1 MARTMRQV
9 LVIDDEAAMRHMLRL
24 VLERDGY
31 LVSEAPHG
39 RAGLEKL
46 QQAAY
51 DYILCDIRMPELDG
65 PGFLREK
72 ERCQLGGTVIMMSAY
87 GTIDTAVACMQQGAY
102 DYVSKPFRPDEIL
115 LALRKAEERLQL
127 SQENLRLRD
136 DLRRSGRPQ
145 GIAAIVHRSA
155 VMTELLDTVRRAA
168 ASPVPVLITGETGT
182 GKELFARAVHENSQR
197 ARGNFIVV
205 DCTALPETLV
215 ESLLFGHEKGS
226 FTGAD
231 KARDGLVRH
240 AHCGTLFLDEIGEL
254 PLNLQKAFLRVLQE
268 RRFRPLGSSREIE
281 SDFRLVSATNRNLD
295 QMVTAGL
302 FREDLLFRIRSYVID
317 LPPLRERPEDIDA
330 LSRFYADRFCEG
342 YGIPSKGFSPDFIS
356 TLRTYPWPG
365 NVREFIHTMEQTLAS
380 ARDETTLFP
389 KHLPTSIRV
398 AVTRASLAQDPL
410 GESSQGPGPVHNL
423 PKLQDY
429 RDAVYH
435 EAENHYLQDLMRL
448 SKQNIAEACRL
459 SGLSQSRLYALMNKH
474 EISRTR

>member
-168 ASPVPVLITGETGT
+168 ASPVPVLVTGETGT
-182 GKELFARAVHENSQR
+182 GKELVARALHAESPR
-197 ARGNFIVV
+197 AARPFLAINCGAIP
-205 DCTALPETLV
+205 AGLL
-215 ESLLFGHEKGS
+215 ESELFGHVRGA

-231 KARDGLVRH
+231 RARTGLFGAADG
-240 AHCGTLFLDEIGEL
+240 GTLLLDEIGDL
-254 PLNLQKAFLRVLQE
+254 PLELQPKLLRVLQE
-268 RRFRPLGSSREIE
+268 GEVRRIGDNQSRPVDVR
-281 SDFRLVSATNRNLD
+281 VVAATAVDLPRAVA
-295 QMVTAGL
+295 QGR
-302 FREDLLFRIRSYVID
+302 FREDLFYRLAVVNID
-317 LPPLRERPEDIDA
+317 VPPLRRRPEDIAPLVDSYLPRLSARHGRPAPEFAADA
-330 LSRFYADRFCEG
+330 L
-342 YGIPSKGFSPDFIS
+342 
-356 TLRTYPWPG
+356 LRLEQHPWPG
-365 NVREFIHTMEQTLAS
+365 NVRELLNVLEKTLVLCREETITAADIILDEAPATAGAPS
-380 ARDETTLFP
+380 ELSLKKAVAALERDHICRALAATGGNRTQAARL
-389 KHLPTSIRV
+389 L
-398 AVTRASLAQDPL
+398 
-410 GESSQGPGPVHNL
+410 
-423 PKLQDY
+423 
-429 RDAVYH
+429 
-435 EAENHYLQDLMRL
+435 
-448 SKQNIAEACRL
+448 
-459 SGLSQSRLYALMNKH
+459 
-474 EISRTR
+474 EISLRNLLYKIKEHGLHN

>member
-31 LVSEAPHG
+31 QVSEAPHG

-168 ASPVPVLITGETGT
+168 ASPVPVLVTGETGT
-182 GKELFARAVHENSQR
+182 GKELVARALHAESPR
-197 ARGNFIVV
+197 AARPFLAINCGAIP
-205 DCTALPETLV
+205 AGLL
-215 ESLLFGHEKGS
+215 ESELFGHVRGA

-231 KARDGLVRH
+231 RARTGLFGAADG
-240 AHCGTLFLDEIGEL
+240 GTLLLDEIGDL
-254 PLNLQKAFLRVLQE
+254 PLELQPKLLRVLQE
-268 RRFRPLGSSREIE
+268 GEVRRIGDNQSRPVDVR
-281 SDFRLVSATNRNLD
+281 VVAATAVDLPRAVA
-295 QMVTAGL
+295 QGR
-302 FREDLLFRIRSYVID
+302 FREDLFYRLAVVNID
-317 LPPLRERPEDIDA
+317 VPPLRRRPEDIAPLVDSYLPRLSARHGRPAPEFAADA
-330 LSRFYADRFCEG
+330 L
-342 YGIPSKGFSPDFIS
+342 
-356 TLRTYPWPG
+356 LRLEQHPWPG
-365 NVREFIHTMEQTLAS
+365 NVRELLNVLEKTLVLCREETITAADIILDEAPATAGAPS
-380 ARDETTLFP
+380 ELSLKKAVAALERDHICRALAATGGNRTQAARL
-389 KHLPTSIRV
+389 L
-398 AVTRASLAQDPL
+398 
-410 GESSQGPGPVHNL
+410 
-423 PKLQDY
+423 
-429 RDAVYH
+429 
-435 EAENHYLQDLMRL
+435 
-448 SKQNIAEACRL
+448 
-459 SGLSQSRLYALMNKH
+459 
-474 EISRTR
+474 EISLRNLLYKIKEHGLHN

>member
-145 GIAAIVHRSA
+145 GVAAIVHRSA
-155 VMTELLDTVRRAA
+155 VMTELLETVRRAA
-168 ASPVPVLITGETGT
+168 VSQVPVLVTGETGT
-182 GKELFARAVHENSQR
+182 GKELIARALHAESPR
-197 ARGNFIVV
+197 AARPFLAINCGAIP
-205 DCTALPETLV
+205 AGLL
-215 ESLLFGHEKGS
+215 ESELFGHVRGA

-231 KARDGLVRH
+231 RARTGLFGAADG
-240 AHCGTLFLDEIGEL
+240 GTLLLDEIGDL
-254 PLNLQKAFLRVLQE
+254 PLELQPKLLRVLQE
-268 RRFRPLGSSREIE
+268 GEVRRIGDNQSRPVDVR
-281 SDFRLVSATNRNLD
+281 VVAATAVDLPQAVAQGR
-295 QMVTAGL
+295 
-302 FREDLLFRIRSYVID
+302 FREDLFYRLAVVNID
-317 LPPLRERPEDIDA
+317 VPPLRRRPEDIAPLVDSYLPRLSARHGRPAPEFAADA
-330 LSRFYADRFCEG
+330 L
-342 YGIPSKGFSPDFIS
+342 
-356 TLRTYPWPG
+356 LRLEQHPWPG
-365 NVREFIHTMEQTLAS
+365 NVRELLNVLEKSLVLCREETITAADIILDEAPAS
-380 ARDETTLFP
+380 AGAPSELSLKKAVAALERD
-389 KHLPTSIRV
+389 HIC
-398 AVTRASLAQDPL
+398 RALAATGGNRTQ
-410 GESSQGPGPVHNL
+410 
-423 PKLQDY
+423 
-429 RDAVYH
+429 A
-435 EAENHYLQDLMRL
+435 ARL
-448 SKQNIAEACRL
+448 L
-459 SGLSQSRLYALMNKH
+459 
-474 EISRTR
+474 EISLRNLLYKIKEHGLHN

>member
-168 ASPVPVLITGETGT
+168 ASPVPVLVTGETGT
-182 GKELFARAVHENSQR
+182 GKELVARALHAESPRAARPFLAINSG
-197 ARGNFIVV
+197 AIPAG
-205 DCTALPETLV
+205 LL
-215 ESLLFGHEKGS
+215 ESELFGHVRGA

-231 KARDGLVRH
+231 RARTGLFGAADG
-240 AHCGTLFLDEIGEL
+240 GTLLLDEIGDL
-254 PLNLQKAFLRVLQE
+254 PLEFQPKLLRVLQE
-268 RRFRPLGSSREIE
+268 GEVRRIGDNQSRPVDVR
-281 SDFRLVSATNRNLD
+281 VVAATAVDLPRAVA
-295 QMVTAGL
+295 QGR
-302 FREDLLFRIRSYVID
+302 FREDLFYRLAVVNID
-317 LPPLRERPEDIDA
+317 VPPLRRRPEDIAPLVDSYLPRLSARHGRPAPEFAADA
-330 LSRFYADRFCEG
+330 L
-342 YGIPSKGFSPDFIS
+342 
-356 TLRTYPWPG
+356 LRLEQHPWPG
-365 NVREFIHTMEQTLAS
+365 NVRELLNVLEKTLVLCREETITAADIILDEAPATAGAPS
-380 ARDETTLFP
+380 ELSLKKAVAALERDHICRALAATGGNRTQAARL
-389 KHLPTSIRV
+389 L
-398 AVTRASLAQDPL
+398 
-410 GESSQGPGPVHNL
+410 
-423 PKLQDY
+423 
-429 RDAVYH
+429 
-435 EAENHYLQDLMRL
+435 
-448 SKQNIAEACRL
+448 
-459 SGLSQSRLYALMNKH
+459 
-474 EISRTR
+474 EISLRNLLYKIKEHGLHN